1 MKSSPYHGVSHHLGK
16 WRAQARLNT
25 KRIYLGRFDT
35 EIEAA
40 KAYNK
45 WLDENIDKINPRY
58 LWLYKR
64 NEINE
69 AEEVKT
75 MRFERMEF
83 MGYF

>member
-1 MKSSPYHGVSHHLGK
+1 MKTSKYHGVSYHLGK
-16 WRAQARLNT
+16 WQAQSKLNT
-25 KRIYLGRFDT
+25 KRIYLGRYDT

-45 WLDENIDKINPRY
+45 WLDENMDKINPRY

-64 NEINE
+64 NEIDE
-69 AEEVKT
+69 AAPVNQV
-75 MRFERMEF
+75 RFERMEF